1 MSTLGPPVSSDRSR
15 LAPRIWDLDAV
26 VFDMDGV
33 ITDTA
38 RAHATCWA
46 RTFDEYLEERT
57 ARSGEPFEPFSED
70 DYLKHVDGK
79 PRYDGVRSFLESRG
93 ILLPEGTPNDSI
105 DAMTVC
111 GIGNRKNAAFLRF
124 LQEDGADPYP
134 TSVRLVESLHNRGIA
149 TAVIT
154 SSRNSEEVLRGAG
167 VRHLF
172 PVKVDGVDS
181 DELGLAGKPMPDIFL
196 EAARRLGVDPGRA
209 AVVEDALSGV
219 EAGRSGGFALVIGV
233 DRAGQAAEL
242 EAKGADLVVSD
253 LGELLPAPSF
263 VDQLPDAMEGVSI
276 AEGQRLAVF
285 LDYDGT
291 LTPIVAHPSQAVLSD
306 AMRGQLA
313 RLADLCPVAVISGR
327 DRADVESMVGLPG
340 IYYAGSHGFDISR
353 PDGGREE
360 FGAGF
365 EKALEAAAD
374 ELEQRI
380 SYIDGSWVEPKRYAV
395 AVHFRQSAA
404 EAEALIR
411 TATEEVAAAHPEL
424 RLAGGKKIFEL
435 RPDIEWDKGLALLH
449 LLEVMGLDADDVTV
463 LYIGDDETDEDAF
476 RILAQGRGIG
486 IVVGTEHR
494 ETMGDY
500 ALGDPDQVMEFLRLL
515 ADREGG

>member
-1 MSTLGPPVSSDRSR
+1 MNSDRSR

-38 RAHATCWA
+38 RAHATCW
-46 RTFDEYLEERT
+46 TQIFDDYLEVRM
-57 ARSGEPFEPFSED
+57 ARKGEPFEPFSED
-70 DYLKHVDGK
+70 DYLKYVDGK

-93 ILLPEGTPNDSI
+93 IVLPEGTPNDSLE
-105 DAMTVC
+105 AETVC
-111 GIGNRKNAAFLRF
+111 GIGNRKNAAFLTM
-124 LQEDGADPYP
+124 LQTDGADPYP
-134 TSVRLVESLHNRGIA
+134 TTVRLVEALHDRGIA

-172 PVKVDGVDS
+172 PVKVDGIDS

-196 EAARRLGVDPGRA
+196 EAARRLGVDPSRA

-219 EAGRSGGFALVIGV
+219 EAGRRGGFALVIGV

-242 EAKGADLVVSD
+242 RAQGADLVVSD
-253 LGELLPAPSF
+253 LGELLPAHLF
-263 VDQLPDAMEGVSI
+263 VDQLPSAMERLRI
-276 AEGQRLAVF
+276 PEGRRLAVF

-291 LTPIVAHPSQAVLSD
+291 LTPIVAHPSEAVLSD
-306 AMRGQLA
+306 AARGQLA
-313 RLADLCPVAVISGR
+313 RLAAVCPVTVISGR
-327 DRADVESMVGLPG
+327 DRADVESRVGLAG
-340 IYYAGSHGFDISR
+340 IYYAGSHGLDVSR
-353 PDGGREE
+353 PDGGHEE
-360 FGAGF
+360 HGAEF
-365 EKALEAAAD
+365 RPALQAAAD
-374 ELEQRI
+374 WLEPRI
-380 SYIDGSWVEPKRYAV
+380 STIAGSWVERKRYAV
-395 AVHFRQSAA
+395 AVHFRQAA
-404 EAEALIR
+404 EGAEALIR
-411 TATEEVAAAHPEL
+411 TAAEEAAAAHPEL

-449 LLEVMGLDADDVTV
+449 LLGVMGLDGDDVTA
-463 LYIGDDETDEDAF
+463 LYIGDDETDEDVF
-476 RILAQGRGIG
+476 RIFAEGRGIG

-494 ETMGDY
+494 ETTADF
-500 ALGDPDQVMEFLRLL
+500 ALEDPDQVMEFLGGL